1 MNKYWK
7 ENNGRYEFKFKPFY
21 TESVI
26 LTFRQDNNDLNRF
39 NYISSLLKVENDYIY
54 ADSIEEAKE
63 EFEYLIETFLA
74 DQVRYY
80 EDLLKKFQE

>member
-1 MNKYWK
+1 MNKCWK
-7 ENNGRYEFKFKPFY
+7 ESNGRYELTFKPFY

-26 LTFRQDNNDLNRF
+26 LTFKQDVSDVERF
-39 NYISSLLKVENDYIY
+39 NYVSSLMRIEDDCIY

-63 EFEYLIETFLA
+63 EFEYLIEAFLA
-74 DQVRYY
+74 EQVHYY

>member
-21 TESVI
+21 TENVI
-26 LTFRQDNNDLNRF
+26 LTFRQDNNDLNSF
-39 NYISSLLKVENDYIY
+39 NYISSLLKVEDDYIY

-63 EFEYLIETFLA
+63 EFEYLIETFLE

-80 EDLLKKFQE
+80 EDLLQKFQE